1 MARLILQHLSK
12 VYPGAERVRAVHDLT
27 LATERGELLV
37 LLGPSGCGKTTTLR
51 LIAGLET
58 PTSGRIFLGGEAID
72 GKPSRDRHV
81 AVAFQ
86 YPALLPQLNVFQ
98 NLTLG
103 LTLRGFDAHDATQK
117 IQRVSDVLAVTPLM
131 SRMPETLSGG
141 QQQRVALAR
150 AMVLEPRLFLLDEP
164 LANLDPITR
173 TELRTA
179 IREIQ
184 QEFRTTTVYVTHDQ
198 SEAVAMGDRI
208 AIMNFGRLEQVGTAA
223 ELYEKPAN
231 LFVARFFGP
240 AEINLVLGEAT
251 DGFFVRDTL
260 RVAVPGVNLARKD
273 VFLGFRP
280 DDVLIDASGPHEGK
294 VVAVE
299 HHGWTR
305 FVRIAVGSV
314 HLRME
319 QQRNES
325 VPSGIVRLRLR
336 AHFLFDSETG
346 ARVG

>member
-1 MARLILQHLSK
+1 MARLILQHLTK
-12 VYPGAERVRAVHDLT
+12 VYPGAEKVRAVHDLT

-58 PTSGRIFLGGEAID
+58 PSSGRIFLGGEAID
-72 GKPSRDRHV
+72 GKPARDRHV

-86 YPALLPQLNVFQ
+86 YPALLPQLNVFR

-103 LTLRGFDAHDATQK
+103 LTLRGLDAHDATQK
-117 IQRVSDVLAVTPLM
+117 IQRVADVLAVTPLM

-164 LANLDPITR
+164 LASLDPITR
-173 TELRTA
+173 SELRTA

-198 SEAVAMGDRI
+198 AEAVAMGDRI
-208 AIMNFGRLEQVGTAA
+208 AIMNFGRLEQIGTAA
-223 ELYEKPAN
+223 ELYQKPAN

-240 AEINLVLGEAT
+240 SEINLVLGALAGEC
-251 DGFFVRDTL
+251 FVRDEL
-260 RVAVPGVNLARKD
+260 RVPAPGLNLARKD

-280 DDVLIDASGPHEGK
+280 SEIVADPHGPLVGK
-294 VVAVE
+294 VAAVE

-305 FVRIAVGSV
+305 FVRLAIGAVHV
-314 HLRME
+314 RME
-319 QQRNES
+319 QRSDEPLNGQ
-325 VPSGIVRLRLR
+325 VRLSIRS
-336 AHFLFDSETG
+336 HFLFDSETG